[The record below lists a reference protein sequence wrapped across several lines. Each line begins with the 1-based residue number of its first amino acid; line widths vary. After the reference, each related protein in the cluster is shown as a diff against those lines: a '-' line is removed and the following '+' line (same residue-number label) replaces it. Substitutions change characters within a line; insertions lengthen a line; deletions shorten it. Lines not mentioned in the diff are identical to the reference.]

1 MDEDCRSNNLK
12 RITNDRRRKGK
23 NRVLENEN
31 QFLDKKT
38 VIDGIQRGRKRKIK
52 NKKNFGKS
60 NMVLRGASCRVREK
74 CPLSREIDFMDTKSG
89 RKKKQFESGV
99 KDYFVK
105 FCEKRS
111 SMRPRFGRNK

>member
-1 MDEDCRSNNLK
+1 MDEDCRSNKLK

-52 NKKNFGKS
+52 NKRI
-60 NMVLRGASCRVREK
+60 L
-74 CPLSREIDFMDTKSG
+74 
-89 RKKKQFESGV
+89 KKAIWF
-99 KDYFVK
+99 
-105 FCEKRS
+105 
-111 SMRPRFGRNK
+111 